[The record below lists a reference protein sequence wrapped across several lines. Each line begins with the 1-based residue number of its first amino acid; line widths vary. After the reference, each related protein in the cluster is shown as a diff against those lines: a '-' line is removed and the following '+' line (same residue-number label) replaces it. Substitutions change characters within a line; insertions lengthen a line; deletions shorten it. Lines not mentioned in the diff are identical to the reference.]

1 MISTNL
7 FIVIL
12 TSYLLGSIPF
22 AVIIAR
28 ISGIG
33 DITKHGSGNPGAT
46 NMLRLGG
53 KKLGAINFLLDFAK
67 GTLAVKI
74 GEYLGH
80 EQSAFVAVV
89 VGHCFS
95 IFLRGK
101 GGKGVATTLGGLFGL
116 NPVAGALAIGVWV
129 AVFAAFRISS
139 LSAISAFSITTIAA
153 AIFWCSQVFWAM
165 LPVTVLVIYRHKA
178 NIKRLLDGS
187 EK

>member
-1 MISTNL
+1 MLTTIIISY
-7 FIVIL
+7 F
-12 TSYLLGSIPF
+12 LGSIPF

-28 ISGIG
+28 LSGIG

-46 NMLRLGG
+46 NMMRIGG

-74 GEYLGH
+74 GEYMGH

-116 NPVAGALAIGVWV
+116 NPAAGALAIGIWV
-129 AVFAAFRISS
+129 AMFVAFRISS
-139 LSAISAFSITTIAA
+139 LSALSAFSITTIAA

-165 LPVTVLVIYRHKA
+165 LLVTLLVIYRHKA
-178 NIKRLLDGS
+178 NIKRLLNGS